1 MKRKGT
7 SFHQF
12 VQRIPADVAEGARGM
27 TLALP
32 VGGEVVRL
40 TISEKAKDVRVSL
53 RTSDPLEAKSR
64 QAAAIEYLNG
74 IWRSVREGPKRLT
87 HKEAV
92 ALAGEVYRVWTDA
105 FEDDPGSAEMWG
117 RVEEANEQAAQ
128 GRFGRAS
135 LRITHDA
142 ASRARSIEER
152 VGDLTNVVLARR
164 GLMIDAESR
173 GRINEQVLSAMR
185 QVSEVQ
191 SRRAEG
197 DYTPDPKAARF
208 PVFDEPKAGSK
219 GITLLA
225 LFDGWARERKPSQS
239 TVDQW
244 RKHVESFGTFLGH
257 DDATRVTKADVVRW
271 KDALLEAE
279 NAPKTINDAKLAA
292 LKVAFSWGVA
302 NVHVTINP
310 ADGVSVKRKAK
321 LNERMLGFTDAEAAK
336 ILEAARHSTSP
347 VIRWLPLLCA
357 TSGARVGEMA
367 QLRREDVIVERGIPA
382 LRITAEAGSVK
393 TANSE
398 RTIPIHP
405 AVLAAGFLE
414 FVEGK
419 RGPLFYPPVRR
430 KADAKKPQHKL
441 VGKKVAEWIQ
451 TLGLEVGRTHRKDP
465 SHAWRHRFKTLAR
478 EAGVIDSVA
487 DAIVGHGPKTVSQE
501 YGEATIVA
509 MKKAMEQIPV
519 PGWSPP

>member
-12 VQRIPADVAEGARGM
+12 VQRIPADVAERARGM

-87 HKEAV
+87 HKEAI
-92 ALAGEVYRVWTDA
+92 ALAGEVYRAWTDA
-105 FEDDPGSAEMWG
+105 LEDDPGSAEMWSK
-117 RVEEANEQAAQ
+117 VEEANEQAAQ
-128 GRFGRAS
+128 GRFGRSS

-142 ASRARSIEER
+142 ASRARSIQER
-152 VGDLTNVVLARR
+152 VGNLTNVVLARR

-173 GRINEQVLSAMR
+173 GRLNEQVLSAMR

-191 SRRAEG
+191 SRRVEG
-197 DYTPDPKAARF
+197 DYSPDPRATRF
-208 PVFDEPKAGSK
+208 PVFEEPKAGSK
-219 GITLLA
+219 GITLSD
-225 LFDGWARERKPSQS
+225 LFEGWARERKPSQS

-244 RKHVESFGTFLGH
+244 RKHVESFAIFLGH
-257 DDATRVTKADVVRW
+257 NDATRVTKADVVRW
-271 KDALLEAE
+271 KDALLEAG
-279 NAPKTINDAKLAA
+279 NSPKTINDAKLAA
-292 LKVAFSWGVA
+292 LKVAFTFGLA
-302 NVHVTINP
+302 NVHVTTNP
-310 ADGVSVKRKAK
+310 VNGVSVRRKAK
-321 LNERMLGFTDAEAAK
+321 LNERMLGFTDREAAT
-336 ILEAARHSTSP
+336 ILEAARHSNSP
-347 VIRWLPLLCA
+347 AIRWLPLLCA
-357 TSGARVGEMA
+357 ASGARVGEMA
-367 QLRREDVIVERGIPA
+367 QLRREDVFVVRGIPA

-393 TANSE
+393 NQNSE

-405 AVLAAGFLE
+405 AVLAAGFMA

-419 RGPLFYPPVRR
+419 SGPLFYGATRR
-430 KADAKKPQHKL
+430 KADAKKLPCKI
-441 VGKKVAEWIQ
+441 VGKNVAAWVQ
-451 TLGLEVGRTHRKDP
+451 KLGLEVGRAHRKDP

-487 DAIVGHGPKTVSQE
+487 DAIVGHGPKSVSQE

-509 MKKAMEQIPV
+509 MKRAMERIPV
-519 PGWSPP
+519 PGWKP